1 MNKRKQTKLVYLVN
15 PFDYEWPAFSITEES
30 AVLETLK
37 RHLSALRRPSIN
49 VPLPKNTPKEERRQ
63 RRCQLKEEILS
74 KEEPNHEELESKRK
88 ALRNSLTAGAASL
101 QRLLPTGSITVVIL
115 DKNCDP
121 IPLSKLLVP
130 VCRKYKTLVVAV
142 RGLSECMSKTLNL
155 NRCSCLG
162 LKTEVKHPDN
172 VLHQLYKEILKS
184 LNVEDKS
191 EQMEPVKDVL
201 KTGKRNASS
210 LEFDESRD
218 ALGQSESK
226 YQYRP
231 LQILQIETET
241 EVKAKMT
248 KKNKKMHSKAK
259 NEMQKT

>member
-1 MNKRKQTKLVYLVN
+1 
-15 PFDYEWPAFSITEES
+15 
-30 AVLETLK
+30 
-37 RHLSALRRPSIN
+37 
-49 VPLPKNTPKEERRQ
+49 
-63 RRCQLKEEILS
+63 
-74 KEEPNHEELESKRK
+74 
-88 ALRNSLTAGAASL
+88 
-101 QRLLPTGSITVVIL
+101 
-115 DKNCDP
+115 
-121 IPLSKLLVP
+121 
-130 VCRKYKTLVVAV
+130 
-142 RGLSECMSKTLNL
+142 MSKTLNL

-191 EQMEPVKDVL
+191 EQMEPIQDVL
-201 KTGKRNASS
+201 RTGKRNASS

-218 ALGQSESK
+218 ALGKSESK